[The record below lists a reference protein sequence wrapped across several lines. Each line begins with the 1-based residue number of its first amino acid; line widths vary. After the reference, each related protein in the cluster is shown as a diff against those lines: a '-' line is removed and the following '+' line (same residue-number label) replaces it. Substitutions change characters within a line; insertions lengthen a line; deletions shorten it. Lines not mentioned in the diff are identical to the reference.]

1 MGWWDQAR
9 GGLVLSGDTLLAFV
23 DASKAGLA
31 RSSLLPEEVISG
43 KEQYDG
49 GWGLG
54 LADPGLFCLW
64 LLVEALGK
72 P

>member
-1 MGWWDQAR
+1 MVAP
-9 GGLVLSGDTLLAFV
+9 GGPILSGDTLLAFV
-23 DASKAGLA
+23 DASAGMV
-31 RSSLLPEEVISG
+31 RSPLSPEEVISG
-43 KEQYDG
+43 KQQYDG

-64 LLVEALGK
+64 LLVEALDK